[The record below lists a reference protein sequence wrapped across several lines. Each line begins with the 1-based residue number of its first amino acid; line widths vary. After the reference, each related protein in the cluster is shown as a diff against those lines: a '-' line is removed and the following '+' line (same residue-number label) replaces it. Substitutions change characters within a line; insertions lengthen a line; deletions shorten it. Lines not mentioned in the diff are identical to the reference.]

1 SHTLP
6 IRTVFAGIFV
16 ASIWVGFQL
25 AIAPAQAERLES
37 NSYVIQFGN
46 FNVTAG
52 EKESTSYKVTDTVGQ
67 TGAGPYG
74 QYGVSSY
81 FIGGGFQYI
90 YQIDEFSFSISKLLI
105 DLGEL
110 SPGAHNSDNLTMT
123 INTRGAGGY
132 VIYAYEAAPLSLET
146 DAGITIPDTICDS
159 GTCDETAAGLWT
171 NTAVGGFGF
180 NVAGS
185 DAESDF
191 LTTDHFRQFADRA
204 GAETMQPIASSVD
217 IARDQVA
224 TVTYKAG
231 VAAGSQA
238 AGIYQTSTSFVAVPG
253 Y

>member
-1 SHTLP
+1 M
-6 IRTVFAGIFV
+6 IFAGIFV
-16 ASIWVGFQL
+16 AALWISYQVSIS
-25 AIAPAQAERLES
+25 PAQAERLES

-52 EKESTSYKVTDTVGQ
+52 EKESSSYKVTDTVGQ

-90 YQIDEFSFSISKLLI
+90 YQIDDFSFSISKLLI
-105 DLGEL
+105 NLGEL

-123 INTRGAGGY
+123 ITTRGAGGY
-132 VIYAYEAAPLSLET
+132 VIYAYESAPLSLES
-146 DAGITIPDTICDS
+146 DAGIAIPDTICDS
-159 GTCDETAAGLWT
+159 GSCSESAAGLWQDV
-171 NTAVGGFGF
+171 NVGGFGF
-180 NVAGS
+180 NVNGP

-217 IARDQVA
+217 IVKDQIA

-238 AGIYQTSTSFVAVPG
+238 AGNYQTSTSFVAVPG